1 MGHLIR
7 FAFVGYLFSVSLLLQ
22 MRFLHRCP
30 LVEWGNLGLLLFL
43 FTTIPPLSLHLL
55 RPPSLLL
62 FLPDVSLIC
71 LSFLMFYIWYLIFL
85 SLSFP
90 FRVSSVDKLEGL
102 TRLKA
107 NVNVVSL
114 NVGKLVDISQ
124 GQGSHTCKH
133 NSFQVF
139 FGLLLISFLSL
150 LIRLRHGD
158 FSKASDLWEM

>member
-1 MGHLIR
+1 MR
-7 FAFVGYLFSVSLLLQ
+7 KPRPTSL
-22 MRFLHRCP
+22 P
-30 LVEWGNLGLLLFL
+30 LYNNSSFE
-43 FTTIPPLSLHLL
+43 
-55 RPPSLLL
+55 PPSAPTS
-62 FLPDVSLIC
+62 LPPPVPPRREFDLPVFPYVL
-71 LSFLMFYIWYLIFL
+71 YLIFNL